1 MSEIQEFLDRY
12 IQFLSHRFEIY
23 KVGDLIIVETPF
35 LDGHNDAIGIII
47 EPRSDGGFKISSDV
61 LDTLEIAD
69 ELDELTWINYITI
82 SYGVT
87 IEKNQVVA
95 LADADNFVRIFH
107 QVLSATIILSNMR

>member
-1 MSEIQEFLDRY
+1 MSEEREFLDRY

-23 KVGDLIIVETPF
+23 RVSDIIIVETPF
-35 LDGHNDAIGIII
+35 LDGHNDAIGINI
-47 EPRSDGGFKISSDV
+47 EPQSDGSFKISSDV

-69 ELDELTWINYITI
+69 ELDELTWINYMAI

-87 IEKNQVVA
+87 IENNQVVA
-95 LADADNFVRIFH
+95 LADADNFVRVFH